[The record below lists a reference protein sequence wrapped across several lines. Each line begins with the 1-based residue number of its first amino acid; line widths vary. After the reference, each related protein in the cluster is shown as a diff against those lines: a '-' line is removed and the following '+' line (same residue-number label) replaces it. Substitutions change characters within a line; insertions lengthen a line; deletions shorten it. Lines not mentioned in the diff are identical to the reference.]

1 MLKKITVVFIILSML
16 LTMNISISE
25 NTYGGAKKIVKDAIA
40 ATVLIVSRHK
50 SYGGRMGRIKGT
62 GSGVIVHPN
71 GYLITNFHNCGS
83 TKTGQVKYDLYAY
96 FVSKSNLFGPPNTR
110 AYKLKIL
117 KTNYKFDLI
126 LCKII
131 GYQSGRR
138 FRKIGRNVT
147 FPYIGIANSNKVEPT
162 DAIYAIGFP
171 AVARTRKTIFTG
183 ITVLDGKI
191 VGLDKITKWIKTNAE
206 ISPGNSGGPS
216 INKKGRL
223 IGINTAVRFER
234 RTQGRISLIR
244 PINLARHLT
253 SGTVVYKY
261 FKAGAKYKFDRRNFR
276 DKDDDDDKDSNNKRD
291 NNRRDQRRFNN
302 DRRNNRKND
311 REFERDNDSDSDRED
326 ETETRRQNYKRGKWY
341 SISGKV
347 KSVDSGDP
355 IGGTLCAL
363 LRLGSGF
370 PIRKANIIAIGKSDY
385 SGKFYMN
392 KKVKKGR
399 YTFVAV
405 KRGYRRIT
413 STVSVHRK
421 SYFFRV
427 KMAKEQSY

>member
-25 NTYGGAKKIVKDAIA
+25 NTYGSAKKIVKNAIA
-40 ATVLIVSRHK
+40 ATVLIASRRK
-50 SYGGRMGRIKGT
+50 NFDGRMSRITKT

-83 TKTGQVKYDLYAY
+83 TKTGQIKYDLYAY
-96 FVSKSNLFGPPNTR
+96 FVSKSNLYGPPNTR

-147 FPYIGIANSNKVEPT
+147 FPYISIANSDKVEPT
-162 DAIYAIGFP
+162 DAIFAIGFP

-191 VGLDKITKWIKTNAE
+191 VGLDKISKWIKTNAE

-216 INKKGRL
+216 IDKYGRL
-223 IGINTAVRFER
+223 IGINTAVKSEK
-234 RTQGRISLIR
+234 RTQGRISFIR
-244 PINLARHLT
+244 PINLARHLA
-253 SGTVVYKY
+253 SGTIVYKY
-261 FKAGAKYKFDRRNFR
+261 FKAGAKYRFDKRNFR
-276 DKDDDDDKDSNNKRD
+276 DSDDKDKDNDDNED
-291 NNRRDQRRFNN
+291 NDGNNRKDPRRH
-302 DRRNNRKND
+302 DNNRKND
-311 REFERDNDSDSDRED
+311 REFEKDNDSDTDRED
-326 ETETRRQNYKRGKWY
+326 ETDTRRHNYKRGKWY